1 MRRSEDFAQTI
12 RGGARAG
19 RTSVVVHARVEPGRA
34 GRRVGL
40 VVSKAVGGAVVRNRV
55 RRRLR
60 SVVVDH
66 CRTLPNGAD
75 VVVRALPAAAGMTYA
90 QLEADVVPA
99 LGAAV
104 RRAGAAS
111 GGRR

>member
-19 RTSVVVHARVEPGRA
+19 RASVVVHVRAVPGRQTS
-34 GRRVGL
+34 RVGL

-60 SVVVDH
+60 SVVVENS
-66 CRTLPNGAD
+66 RTLPGGTD
-75 VVVRALPAAAGMTYA
+75 VVVRALPRAAEATFT
-90 QLEADVVPA
+90 QLRDDVVSA
-99 LGAAV
+99 LGAAA
-104 RRAGAAS
+104 RRAGAP
-111 GGRR
+111 GRGR